1 MEVEKRD
8 SSTAVT
14 PQQITALPL
23 NGRDFANLAILA
35 PGVKQV
41 DSYDP
46 TKNRYAV
53 YAVNG
58 STGRNTN
65 ITVNGVDNKDNTMAG
80 PGMQLPLEAM
90 QEFIISPNPF
100 SAADRPSVRCALHC
114 LT

>member
-1 MEVEKRD
+1 MFDCGDAATDHRAAVER
-8 SSTAVT
+8 A
-14 PQQITALPL
+14 
-23 NGRDFANLAILA
+23 DFANLAILA

-65 ITVNGVDNKDNTMAG
+65 TTVNGIDNKDK
-80 PGMQLPLEAM
+80 QW
-90 QEFIISPNPF
+90 
-100 SAADRPSVRCALHC
+100 AAR
-114 LT
+114 